1 MGIIDERKAD
11 KRRRIL
17 RAALELFAER
27 GFHGTAVPD
36 VAERAEVGPGTIY
49 RFVASKEELVNVL
62 FRETKA
68 RLGQALM
75 HGDDPSHEPRARF
88 LALWDRLYAFAES
101 DPVAVHFLEL
111 QDHAPYLDPTSRAV
125 EHGVLLP
132 IVEAVIAMQA
142 RGVLRADLRPDVL
155 IAFAWGGFV
164 GLLKAE
170 RAGYLRLDAELV
182 RSAALVWWRSVARE
196 SGEPTPLETPTKPTS
211 AKPAKRTDAKPT
223 KPTSAKR
230 SNVTSSKPTSSK
242 PTSAKRSNLTSSKP
256 TSSKPTSSK
265 PTSSKPTSSKPR
277 RTKPTRDESAK

>member
-1 MGIIDERKAD
+1 MSVIDERKAD

-75 HGDDPSHEPRARF
+75 HGDDPSQEPRARF
-88 LALWDRLYAFAES
+88 LALWDRLYAFAEG

-132 IVEAVIAMQA
+132 IVEAVISMQA
-142 RGVLRADLRPDVL
+142 RGVLRTDLRPDVL

-196 SGEPTPLETPTKPTS
+196 SDDTVDLEAPTSATS
-211 AKPAKRTDAKPT
+211 AKPTRASAKPT
-223 KPTSAKR
+223 RASAKPTRASAKPTRASAKPTRASAKR
-230 SNVTSSKPTSSK
+230 ASTNANPRKPANATTSTKRKRTSESTTRSKP
-242 PTSAKRSNLTSSKP
+242 KREGS
-256 TSSKPTSSK
+256 
-265 PTSSKPTSSKPR
+265 
-277 RTKPTRDESAK
+277 TK

>member
-1 MGIIDERKAD
+1 MGVIDERKAD

-75 HGDDPSHEPRARF
+75 HGDDPNVEPRARF
-88 LALWDRLYAFAES
+88 LSLWDRLYTFAES

-132 IVEAVIAMQA
+132 IVEAVIAMQS

-182 RSAALVWWRSVARE
+182 RSAALAWWRSVARE
-196 SGEPTPLETPTKPTS
+196 PLDETPATVDARAKASRADGTTTK
-211 AKPAKRTDAKPT
+211 AA
-223 KPTSAKR
+223 
-230 SNVTSSKPTSSK
+230 SSKAASSK
-242 PTSAKRSNLTSSKP
+242 ATRQAPKSARSKSASS
-256 TSSKPTSSK
+256 TRSKEHAPH
-265 PTSSKPTSSKPR
+265 PR
-277 RTKPTRDESAK
+277 KKEPR

>member
-1 MGIIDERKAD
+1 MSVIDERKAD

-75 HGDDPSHEPRARF
+75 HGDDPSQEPRTRF
-88 LALWDRLYAFAES
+88 LALWDRLYAFAEG

-142 RGVLRADLRPDVL
+142 RGVLRSDLRPDVL

-196 SGEPTPLETPTKPTS
+196 SNETADLEAPAKPTR
-211 AKPAKRTDAKPT
+211 AKPTRAKPTRPKPTQGASVKPT
-223 KPTSAKR
+223 KPTSAVPPQR
-230 SNVTSSKPTSSK
+230 ASTTRSKPK
-242 PTSAKRSNLTSSKP
+242 RARSAK
-256 TSSKPTSSK
+256 
-265 PTSSKPTSSKPR
+265 
-277 RTKPTRDESAK
+277 

>member
-1 MGIIDERKAD
+1 MSVIDERKAD

-75 HGDDPSHEPRARF
+75 HGDDPSQEPRARF
-88 LALWDRLYAFAES
+88 LALWDRLYAFSEG

-132 IVEAVIAMQA
+132 IVEAVISMQA
-142 RGVLRADLRPDVL
+142 RGVLRTDLRPDVL

-196 SGEPTPLETPTKPTS
+196 SDDTVDLEAPASATSAKPTS
-211 AKPAKRTDAKPT
+211 ASA
-223 KPTSAKR
+223 KPTSA
-230 SNVTSSKPTSSK
+230 SAKPTRASAK
-242 PTSAKRSNLTSSKP
+242 PTSASAKP
-256 TSSKPTSSK
+256 TSASVKRASTNANPRKPANATTSTKPKRTSESTTRSKPKREGS
-265 PTSSKPTSSKPR
+265 
-277 RTKPTRDESAK
+277 TK

>member
-1 MGIIDERKAD
+1 MSVIDERKAD

-75 HGDDPSHEPRARF
+75 HGDDPSQEPRARF
-88 LALWDRLYAFAES
+88 LALWDRLYTFAES

-132 IVEAVIAMQA
+132 VVEAVIAMQA
-142 RGVLRADLRPDVL
+142 RGVLRTDLRPDVL

-170 RAGYLRLDAELV
+170 RAGYLRLDADLV
-182 RSAALVWWRSVARE
+182 RSAALAWWRSVARE
-196 SGEPTPLETPTKPTS
+196 SGEPREAPTKPTS
-211 AKPAKRTDAKPT
+211 AKPTSAKPTGAKPTSAKPT
-223 KPTSAKR
+223 KPTS
-230 SNVTSSKPTSSK
+230 TK
-242 PTSAKRSNLTSSKP
+242 PTSAKPTKP
-256 TSSKPTSSK
+256 TSTTPTSTTRSKPK
-265 PTSSKPTSSKPR
+265 REK
-277 RTKPTRDESAK
+277 SAK

>member
-1 MGIIDERKAD
+1 MSRPDERKTET
-11 KRRRIL
+11 RRRIL

-36 VAERAEVGPGTIY
+36 VAERAGVGPGTIY
-49 RFVASKEELVNVL
+49 RHVASKEELVNVL

-68 RLGQALM
+68 KLGQALM
-75 HGDDPSHEPRARF
+75 HGDDPAAPPRERF

-132 IVEAVIAMQA
+132 VVEAVIAMQA
-142 RGVLRADLRPDVL
+142 RGALRTDLRPDVL

-182 RSAALVWWRSVARE
+182 RSAALVWWRSVANEAAASTRE
-196 SGEPTPLETPTKPTS
+196 EPAARRAGAKKAPSKPKTS
-211 AKPAKRTDAKPT
+211 AG
-223 KPTSAKR
+223 
-230 SNVTSSKPTSSK
+230 
-242 PTSAKRSNLTSSKP
+242 
-256 TSSKPTSSK
+256 
-265 PTSSKPTSSKPR
+265 PR
-277 RTKPTRDESAK
+277 RTGPKDAVSKSARRRAKKEQER

>member
-1 MGIIDERKAD
+1 MGILDQRKAD

-68 RLGQALM
+68 RLGEALM
-75 HGDDPSHEPRARF
+75 HGDDPRTEPERRF

-101 DPVAVHFLEL
+101 DPVAIHFLEL
-111 QDHAPYLDPTSRAV
+111 QDHAPYLDATSRAV

-132 IVEAVIAMQA
+132 VVEAVIAMQS
-142 RGVLRADLRPDVL
+142 RGVLRTDLRPDVL

-182 RSAALVWWRSVARE
+182 RSAALAWWRSVANEGPTVSPPEARAARE
-196 SGEPTPLETPTKPTS
+196 PRKTTRKTTRKSTRKAPASEPTRVGRPS
-211 AKPAKRTDAKPT
+211 AAKTERATTKRTKG
-223 KPTSAKR
+223 KR
-230 SNVTSSKPTSSK
+230 
-242 PTSAKRSNLTSSKP
+242 
-256 TSSKPTSSK
+256 
-265 PTSSKPTSSKPR
+265 
-277 RTKPTRDESAK
+277 

>member
-1 MGIIDERKAD
+1 MSVIDERKAD

-75 HGDDPSHEPRARF
+75 HGDDPSQDPRARF

-142 RGVLRADLRPDVL
+142 RGVLRTDLRPDVL

-196 SGEPTPLETPTKPTS
+196 SGEPAPLQTPTKPTNSKSTS
-211 AKPAKRTDAKPT
+211 AKPTSSKSTSAKPT
-223 KPTSAKR
+223 KPKSTSAKLAKPK
-230 SNVTSSKPTSSK
+230 SVKLSKPTRSPRSPRARSS
-242 PTSAKRSNLTSSKP
+242 RS
-256 TSSKPTSSK
+256 
-265 PTSSKPTSSKPR
+265 PR
-277 RTKPTRDESAK
+277 A

>member
-1 MGIIDERKAD
+1 MSVIDERKAD

-75 HGDDPSHEPRARF
+75 HGDDPSQEPRARF

-142 RGVLRADLRPDVL
+142 RGVLRTDLRPDVL

-182 RSAALVWWRSVARE
+182 RSAALTWWRSVARE
-196 SGEPTPLETPTKPTS
+196 SDEAATTSTPERSKPRPKPRSKAASSTPAGSANVKP
-211 AKPAKRTDAKPT
+211 AKPASTNSTKPASTKPASTEPTRAKSPT
-223 KPTSAKR
+223 KRATSDRATKE
-230 SNVTSSKPTSSK
+230 
-242 PTSAKRSNLTSSKP
+242 
-256 TSSKPTSSK
+256 
-265 PTSSKPTSSKPR
+265 PR
-277 RTKPTRDESAK
+277 

>member
-1 MGIIDERKAD
+1 MSVIDQRKAD

-49 RFVASKEELVNVL
+49 RFVTSKEELVNVL

-75 HGDDPSHEPRARF
+75 HGDDPNVEPRTRF
-88 LALWDRLYAFAES
+88 LSLWDRLYAFAES
-101 DPVAVHFLEL
+101 DPVTVHFLEL

-132 IVEAVIAMQA
+132 IVEAVIAMQS

-182 RSAALVWWRSVARE
+182 RSAALAWWRSVARE
-196 SGEPTPLETPTKPTS
+196 SDDETTATVDARAKASRANGTTTRAATS
-211 AKPAKRTDAKPT
+211 KAAPSKAAPPEAAPPKAAPSKAVSSKAASQATE
-223 KPTSAKR
+223 S
-230 SNVTSSKPTSSK
+230 TSSKPASSK
-242 PTSAKRSNLTSSKP
+242 TMRSKEHA
-256 TSSKPTSSK
+256 
-265 PTSSKPTSSKPR
+265 
-277 RTKPTRDESAK
+277 PTRPRKKEPR

>member
-1 MGIIDERKAD
+1 MSVIDERKAD

-75 HGDDPSHEPRARF
+75 HADDPSQEPRARF

-132 IVEAVIAMQA
+132 IVEAVIGMQA
-142 RGVLRADLRPDVL
+142 RGILRTDLRPDVL

-182 RSAALVWWRSVARE
+182 RSAALAWWRSVARE
-196 SGEPTPLETPTKPTS
+196 HEEPALLEPPTKPTS
-211 AKPAKRTDAKPT
+211 AKP
-223 KPTSAKR
+223 
-230 SNVTSSKPTSSK
+230 
-242 PTSAKRSNLTSSKP
+242 TSSKP

-265 PTSSKPTSSKPR
+265 PTSSKPTSSKPKNAEPTEPSSAKNTH
-277 RTKPTRDESAK
+277 RTKPTQPKPTNATRTKSARTKSARDESAK

>member
-1 MGIIDERKAD
+1 MSVTDERKAD

-75 HGDDPSHEPRARF
+75 HGDDPSEEPSARF
-88 LALWDRLYAFAES
+88 LALWDRLYAFAER

-182 RSAALVWWRSVARE
+182 RSAALAWWRSVARE
-196 SGEPTPLETPTKPTS
+196 SSEPAPLRTPTKPASATTAANTTNTNAKPTKPAKPAKPASTQRTSTKPTS
-211 AKPAKRTDAKPT
+211 ARRAKTTKRPSATRTT
-223 KPTSAKR
+223 
-230 SNVTSSKPTSSK
+230 
-242 PTSAKRSNLTSSKP
+242 
-256 TSSKPTSSK
+256 
-265 PTSSKPTSSKPR
+265 
-277 RTKPTRDESAK
+277 RTKPTRDEPTK